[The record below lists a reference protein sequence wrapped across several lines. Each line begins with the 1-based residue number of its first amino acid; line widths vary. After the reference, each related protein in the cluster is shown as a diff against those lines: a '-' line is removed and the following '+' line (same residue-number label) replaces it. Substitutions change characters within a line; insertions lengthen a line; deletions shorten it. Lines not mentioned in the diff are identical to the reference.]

1 MNWLCIQKQNKSSLL
16 IKWNKTTD
24 FIEKKMFSI
33 ENKLHKHK
41 REKNIVQQKKKKKTL
56 IVSVVLS
63 SVPGRIL
70 DHEQQSNEFCYQNWK
85 YYLYFYSLV

>member
-1 MNWLCIQKQNKSSLL
+1 ML

-41 REKNIVQQKKKKKTL
+41 REKNIVQQKKKEKTL

-63 SVPGRIL
+63 SVPGIIL
-70 DHEQQSNEFCYQNWK
+70 DHEQQSNESCY
-85 YYLYFYSLV
+85 

>member
-41 REKNIVQQKKKKKTL
+41 REKNIVQQKKKKKHSL
-56 IVSVVLS
+56 F
-63 SVPGRIL
+63 
-70 DHEQQSNEFCYQNWK
+70 QSCYP
-85 YYLYFYSLV
+85 LFLV